1 MPGFDDEEAAAPSG
15 AAAGSAS
22 DDWQLVAA
30 LRRGDEAAF
39 ASLVDRHHDAL
50 IRLALLY
57 VPNRDL
63 AEEVVQETWIGV
75 LRGIDRFEGRSSL
88 RTWLARILINRA
100 KSHGKCEPRAVPFS
114 SLGASDDA
122 NLAGSAV
129 DPARFFSPGHPS
141 AGHWASSLAGWDEDP
156 EGRLLSREAEACIE
170 RAIATLPPNQRAVI
184 TLRDVEGWTAGEVCH
199 ALGLSETNQRQLL
212 HRARSKVRRALEQ
225 ELGEA

>member
-1 MPGFDDEEAAAPSG
+1 MAIDERRGAPVETGRESPDPIDDAR
-15 AAAGSAS
+15 
-22 DDWQLVAA
+22 LVAA

-39 ASLVDRHHDAL
+39 VTLVDRYHATL
-50 IRLALLY
+50 SRLAAMY
-57 VPNRDL
+57 VRDR
-63 AEEVVQETWIGV
+63 AVADEVVQETWLGV
-75 LRGIDRFEGRSSL
+75 LRGIDRFEGRASL

-100 KSHGKCEPRAVPFS
+100 KSHGKCERRAVPFS

-122 NLAGSAV
+122 NLAGSAI
-129 DPARFFSPGHPS
+129 DPARFLPPGHPS
-141 AGHWASSLAGWDEDP
+141 AGHWASALVSWDEDP
-156 EGRLLSREAEACIE
+156 EGRLLSREAEACVE
-170 RAIATLPPNQRAVI
+170 QAIAALPPNQRAVI